1 MSGQRIQPEEVARRL
16 RHSLGRLTRTLRRHD
31 DDDLSPT
38 TASILFAVGREG
50 PLTAGDI
57 ARRERLAK
65 PSVTAAVEKLATAG
79 LVERRADDSDG
90 RVVWIAITTAGK
102 RRIDARRARRQAWL
116 ATRLEK
122 LDRADV
128 ETLSRAADIVDRLIG
143 EDDQP

>member
-1 MSGQRIQPEEVARRL
+1 MTSQRREPEQVAQHL
-16 RHSLGRLTRTLRRHD
+16 RHSLGRLARTLRRHD

-65 PSVTAAVEKLATAG
+65 PSVTAAVEKLAAAG

-102 RRIDARRARRQAWL
+102 RRIEARRARRNAWL
-116 ATRLEK
+116 TIRLDK
-122 LDRADV
+122 LDPADV
-128 ETLSRAADIVDRLIG
+128 ETLSRAADIVDRVI
-143 EDDQP
+143 EWDDEP

>member
-1 MSGQRIQPEEVARRL
+1 MSGQRNQPEEVARRL
-16 RHSLGRLTRTLRRHD
+16 RNSLGRLTRTLRRHD
-31 DDDLSPT
+31 EDDLSPT

-128 ETLSRAADIVDRLIG
+128 ETLSRAADIVDRLT
-143 EDDQP
+143 EAEDQP

>member
-1 MSGQRIQPEEVARRL
+1 M
-16 RHSLGRLTRTLRRHD
+16 RTLRRHD

-38 TASILFAVGREG
+38 TASILFAVAREG

-102 RRIDARRARRQAWL
+102 RRIEARRARRNAWL
-116 ATRLEK
+116 TIRLDK
-122 LDRADV
+122 LDPADV
-128 ETLSRAADIVDRLIG
+128 ETLSRAADIVDQLV
-143 EDDQP
+143 EWDDEP

>member
-1 MSGQRIQPEEVARRL
+1 MTSQHRQPEQVAQHL

-38 TASILFAVGREG
+38 TASILFAVAREG

-102 RRIDARRARRQAWL
+102 RRIDARRARRTAWL
-116 ATRLEK
+116 TIRLDK
-122 LDRADV
+122 LDPVDV
-128 ETLSRAADIVDRLIG
+128 ETLSRAADIVDRVV
-143 EDDQP
+143 EWDDEP

>member
-1 MSGQRIQPEEVARRL
+1 MTNERQQPEQVAQHL
-16 RHSLGRLTRTLRRHD
+16 RHSFGRLARTLRRHD

-65 PSVTAAVEKLATAG
+65 PSVTAAVEKLAGTG
-79 LVERRADDSDG
+79 LVERQPDDSDG

-102 RRIDARRARRQAWL
+102 RQIAARRARRTAWL
-116 ATRLEK
+116 ATRLNK
-122 LDRADV
+122 LDPADV
-128 ETLSRAADIVDRLIG
+128 ETLSRAADIVDRLTG
-143 EDDQP
+143 GADEP

>member
-1 MSGQRIQPEEVARRL
+1 MSDQRNQSEEVARRL
-16 RHSLGRLTRTLRRHD
+16 RHSLGRLARTLRRHD

-65 PSVTAAVEKLATAG
+65 PSVTAAIEKLATAG

-102 RRIDARRARRQAWL
+102 RRIDARRARRTAWL
-116 ATRLEK
+116 TIRLDK
-122 LDRADV
+122 LDPADV
-128 ETLSRAADIVDRLIG
+128 ETLSRAADIVDRVV
-143 EDDQP
+143 EWDDEP

>member
-128 ETLSRAADIVDRLIG
+128 ETLSRAADIVDRLT
-143 EDDQP
+143 EAEDQP

>member
-1 MSGQRIQPEEVARRL
+1 M
-16 RHSLGRLTRTLRRHD
+16 RTLRRHD

-38 TASILFAVGREG
+38 TASILFAVAREG

-90 RVVWIAITTAGK
+90 RVVWIAITAAGK
-102 RRIDARRARRQAWL
+102 RRIEARRARRNAWL
-116 ATRLEK
+116 TIRLDK
-122 LDRADV
+122 LDPADV
-128 ETLSRAADIVDRLIG
+128 ETLARAADIVDRVV
-143 EDDQP
+143 EWDDEP

>member
-1 MSGQRIQPEEVARRL
+1 M
-16 RHSLGRLTRTLRRHD
+16 RTLRRHD

-38 TASILFAVGREG
+38 TASILFAVAREG

-90 RVVWIAITTAGK
+90 RVVWIAITAAGK
-102 RRIDARRARRQAWL
+102 RRIEARRARRNAWL
-116 ATRLEK
+116 TIRLDK
-122 LDRADV
+122 LDPADV
-128 ETLSRAADIVDRLIG
+128 ETLSRAADIVDQLV
-143 EDDQP
+143 EWDDEP

>member
-1 MSGQRIQPEEVARRL
+1 MTNQHRQPEQVAQHL

-102 RRIDARRARRQAWL
+102 RRIDARRARRTAWL
-116 ATRLEK
+116 TIRLDK
-122 LDRADV
+122 LDPADV
-128 ETLSRAADIVDRLIG
+128 ETLSRAADIVDRVV
-143 EDDQP
+143 EWDDDP

>member
-128 ETLSRAADIVDRLIG
+128 ETLSRAADIVDRLTEAEG
-143 EDDQP
+143 QP

>member
-1 MSGQRIQPEEVARRL
+1 VTSQHRQPEQVAQHL

-65 PSVTAAVEKLATAG
+65 PSVTAAVEKLATTG

-122 LDRADV
+122 LEPADV
-128 ETLSRAADIVDRLIG
+128 ETLSRAADIVDRLT
-143 EDDQP
+143 ETEEQP

>member
-1 MSGQRIQPEEVARRL
+1 MSDQRNQSEEVARRL

-50 PLTAGDI
+50 PLPAGDI

-65 PSVTAAVEKLATAG
+65 PSVTAAVEKLAAAG

-90 RVVWIAITTAGK
+90 RVVWIAITTVGK
-102 RRIDARRARRQAWL
+102 RRIDARRARRTAWL
-116 ATRLEK
+116 TIRLDK
-122 LDRADV
+122 LDPADV
-128 ETLSRAADIVDRLIG
+128 ETLSRAADIVDRVI
-143 EDDQP
+143 EWDDEP

>member
-1 MSGQRIQPEEVARRL
+1 VTSQHRQPEQVAQHL

-38 TASILFAVGREG
+38 TASILFAVAREG

-102 RRIDARRARRQAWL
+102 RRIDARRARRTAWL
-116 ATRLEK
+116 TIRLDK
-122 LDRADV
+122 LDPADV
-128 ETLSRAADIVDRLIG
+128 ETLSRAADIVDRVV
-143 EDDQP
+143 EWDDEP

>member
-1 MSGQRIQPEEVARRL
+1 MSGQRNQPEEVARRL
-16 RHSLGRLTRTLRRHD
+16 RNSLGRLTRTLRRHD
-31 DDDLSPT
+31 EDDLSPT

>member
-1 MSGQRIQPEEVARRL
+1 MTSQRRQPEQVAQHL
-16 RHSLGRLTRTLRRHD
+16 RHSLGRLVRTLRRHD

-38 TASILFAVGREG
+38 TASILFAVAREG

-102 RRIDARRARRQAWL
+102 RQIDARRARRTAWL
-116 ATRLEK
+116 TIRLDK
-122 LDRADV
+122 LDPADV
-128 ETLSRAADIVDRLIG
+128 ETLSRAADIVDRVV
-143 EDDQP
+143 EWDDEP

>member
-1 MSGQRIQPEEVARRL
+1 MSQHRQPEQVAQHL

-38 TASILFAVGREG
+38 TASILFAVAREG

-102 RRIDARRARRQAWL
+102 RRIDARRARRTAWL
-116 ATRLEK
+116 TIRLDK
-122 LDRADV
+122 LDPADV
-128 ETLSRAADIVDRLIG
+128 ETLSRAADIVDRVV
-143 EDDQP
+143 EWDDEP

>member
-1 MSGQRIQPEEVARRL
+1 VTSQHRQPEQVAQHL

-38 TASILFAVGREG
+38 TASILFAVAREG

-102 RRIDARRARRQAWL
+102 RRIDARRARRTAWL
-116 ATRLEK
+116 TIRLDK
-122 LDRADV
+122 LDPVDV
-128 ETLSRAADIVDRLIG
+128 ETLSRAADIVDRVV
-143 EDDQP
+143 EWDDEP

>member
-143 EDDQP
+143 EDDEP

>member
-1 MSGQRIQPEEVARRL
+1 MSGQRNQPDEVARRL

-79 LVERRADDSDG
+79 LVERRADESDG

>member
-1 MSGQRIQPEEVARRL
+1 MTSQHRQPEQVAQHL

-65 PSVTAAVEKLATAG
+65 PSVTAAVEKLASAG

-102 RRIDARRARRQAWL
+102 RQIDARRARRTAWL
-116 ATRLEK
+116 TIRLDK
-122 LDRADV
+122 LDPADV
-128 ETLSRAADIVDRLIG
+128 EILSRAADIVDRVV
-143 EDDQP
+143 EWDDEP

>member
-1 MSGQRIQPEEVARRL
+1 M
-16 RHSLGRLTRTLRRHD
+16 RTLRRHD

-38 TASILFAVGREG
+38 TASILFAVAREG

-90 RVVWIAITTAGK
+90 RVVWIAITAAGK
-102 RRIDARRARRQAWL
+102 RRIEARRARRNAWL
-116 ATRLEK
+116 TIRLDK
-122 LDRADV
+122 LDPADV
-128 ETLSRAADIVDRLIG
+128 ETLARAADIVDQLV
-143 EDDQP
+143 EWDDEP

>member
-1 MSGQRIQPEEVARRL
+1 MTSQHRQPEQVAQHL

-102 RRIDARRARRQAWL
+102 RRIDARRARRTAWL
-116 ATRLEK
+116 TIRLDK
-122 LDRADV
+122 LDPADV
-128 ETLSRAADIVDRLIG
+128 EILSRAADIVDRVV
-143 EDDQP
+143 EWDDEP

>member
-1 MSGQRIQPEEVARRL
+1 M
-16 RHSLGRLTRTLRRHD
+16 RTLRRHD

-38 TASILFAVGREG
+38 TASILFAVAREG

-90 RVVWIAITTAGK
+90 RVVWIAITAAGK
-102 RRIDARRARRQAWL
+102 RRIEARRARRNAWL
-116 ATRLEK
+116 TIRLDK
-122 LDRADV
+122 LDPADV
-128 ETLSRAADIVDRLIG
+128 ETLARAADIVDQLVEWG
-143 EDDQP
+143 DEP

>member
-1 MSGQRIQPEEVARRL
+1 MTSQHRQPEQVAQHL

-102 RRIDARRARRQAWL
+102 RRIDARRARRTAWL
-116 ATRLEK
+116 TIRLDK
-122 LDRADV
+122 LDPADV
-128 ETLSRAADIVDRLIG
+128 ETLSRAADIVDRVV
-143 EDDQP
+143 EWDDEP

>member
-1 MSGQRIQPEEVARRL
+1 VTSQHRQPEQVAQHL

-57 ARRERLAK
+57 ARREHLAK

-102 RRIDARRARRQAWL
+102 RRIDARRARRTAWL
-116 ATRLEK
+116 TIRLDK
-122 LDRADV
+122 LDPADV
-128 ETLSRAADIVDRLIG
+128 EILSRAADVVDRVV
-143 EDDQP
+143 EWDDEL

>member
-1 MSGQRIQPEEVARRL
+1 MTSQHRQPEQVAQHL

-65 PSVTAAVEKLATAG
+65 PSVTAAVEKLAGAG

-102 RRIDARRARRQAWL
+102 RRIDARRARRTAWL
-116 ATRLEK
+116 TIRLDK
-122 LDRADV
+122 LDPADV
-128 ETLSRAADIVDRLIG
+128 ETLSRAADIVDRVV
-143 EDDQP
+143 EWDDEP

>member
-31 DDDLSPT
+31 DDELSPT

>member
-1 MSGQRIQPEEVARRL
+1 MSGQRNQPEEVARRL
-16 RHSLGRLTRTLRRHD
+16 RNSLGRLTRTLRRHD
-31 DDDLSPT
+31 EDDLSPT

-116 ATRLEK
+116 AIRLEK

>member
-1 MSGQRIQPEEVARRL
+1 MTSQHRQPEQVAQHL
-16 RHSLGRLTRTLRRHD
+16 RHSLGRLARTLRHHD

-90 RVVWIAITTAGK
+90 RVVWIAITPAGK
-102 RRIDARRARRQAWL
+102 RRIDARRARRTAWL
-116 ATRLEK
+116 TIRLEK
-122 LDRADV
+122 LDPADV

>member
-1 MSGQRIQPEEVARRL
+1 MTIQRRQPEQVAQHL

-38 TASILFAVGREG
+38 TASILFALGREG

-65 PSVTAAVEKLATAG
+65 PSVTAAVEKLAAAG

-102 RRIDARRARRQAWL
+102 RRIDARRARRTAWL
-116 ATRLEK
+116 TIRLDK
-122 LDRADV
+122 LDPADV
-128 ETLSRAADIVDRLIG
+128 ETLSRAADIVDRVV
-143 EDDQP
+143 EWDDEP

>member
-1 MSGQRIQPEEVARRL
+1 MTSQHRQPEQVAQHL

-102 RRIDARRARRQAWL
+102 RQIDARRARRTAWL
-116 ATRLEK
+116 TIRLDK
-122 LDRADV
+122 LDPADV
-128 ETLSRAADIVDRLIG
+128 EILSRAADIVDRVV
-143 EDDQP
+143 EWDDEP